1 MVVRGDVP
9 GIPPEKFST
18 IAAQAKDGCP
28 VGKAL
33 GGITTSLDVALAT
46 TSPGAAA
53 LAGAH

>member
-1 MVVRGDVP
+1 VVVRGDVP